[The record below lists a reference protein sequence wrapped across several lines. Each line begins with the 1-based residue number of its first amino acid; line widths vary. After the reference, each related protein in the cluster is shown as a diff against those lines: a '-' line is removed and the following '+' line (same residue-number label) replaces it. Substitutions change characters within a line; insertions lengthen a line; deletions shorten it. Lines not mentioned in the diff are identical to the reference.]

1 VEGWAKAKANER
13 MLISGGC
20 VLMQRATF
28 QSRSRQQEP
37 SVPPTHKASTAA
49 EGAAAGKAGKGVKG
63 VVKAGGVVEGKGK
76 GGKDAGGT
84 RAVEAKRPRERARE
98 EERRVEESA
107 RRDKRRRKTT
117 LFEELLPDNLTTKHQ
132 KGIADEDAEQRRLLK
147 ALKGR
152 VKVGRR
158 SSPALPDRPRR
169 RGV

>member
-1 VEGWAKAKANER
+1 L
-13 MLISGGC
+13 LISGRY
-20 VLMQRATF
+20 VPVQRATF
-28 QSRSRQQEP
+28 QSRGRQQEP
-37 SVPPTHKASTAA
+37 SKPPTRQGGPAA
-49 EGAAAGKAGKGVKG
+49 EGAAAGKAGKAGKGVKG
-63 VVKAGGVVEGKGK
+63 VVEAGGVVEGKGK
-76 GGKDAGGT
+76 GGKDAAGA
-84 RAVEAKRPRERARE
+84 REVEAKRPRERARE

-117 LFEELLPDNLTTKHQ
+117 LFEELLPENLTTTHE

-158 SSPALPDRPRR
+158 SSRSPRSRPRR